1 MDRGTYHGTKR
12 GRGVAAMIVGVATV
26 DRVVQGRYNWRDRGM
41 IAPDERQVRER

>member
-1 MDRGTYHGTKR
+1 MDRGTCR
-12 GRGVAAMIVGVATV
+12 GGKRGVAAMIVGVATV